1 VRSLFLVVLAACSGM
16 PQPAGL
22 DGSVGADAPELDA
35 ALPDAP
41 IDAPVDAP
49 PDAAPDAPP
58 DAPADPP
65 TLTAITPTTGSVA
78 GGTFV
83 MLEGSGFTSGTTVA
97 IGGVSCAPVVVMSA
111 TLLACTTGDSHFV
124 EGAKDVVVTNPDTM
138 SATLPAAF
146 TYECPWTT
154 SLGRRSCGAVPPHA
168 PFPAQ
173 VVASWITQLQAGH
186 GFVAGGPAS
195 AGDNL
200 DDTSDAVLGTQSAVI
215 ETDGAGTLRTLT
227 RTGLSPIDFTGYM
240 PKLWVK
246 IDHVTSAA
254 SLQLV
259 LGDSN
264 LANQFRFSF
273 HSTQGQRWTTD
284 GDWVALTMS
293 WAPENVTVVGTPDRA
308 AITDVQLR
316 VIDNATGTPVRLHVN
331 GIALV
336 AEPVATYP
344 DGVLTFTFDDNYA
357 TMVSA
362 GLPPLTAHGFPA
374 TAYVITDMVG
384 ESQRATLADLHV
396 LQDDHGWE
404 IAAHAGTDLHHF
416 ARYPNL
422 SAQVLE
428 DDMVDARAWLIANG
442 FAGYD
447 HCSYPGGDFT
457 GGIGTDVLALSRRYF
472 ATCRT
477 IYQGERET
485 YPPADSAKLRVFY
498 VTNAVTLASA
508 MTAVDHAK
516 ANREW
521 IILVFHSLVAAP
533 ASSTE
538 WSATDFTMLVEH
550 IASTGIPVKT
560 IGQVLTD

>member
-1 VRSLFLVVLAACSGM
+1 VRSLLFFVVVVLAACSGT
-16 PQPAGL
+16 PQPEG
-22 DGSVGADAPELDA
+22 LDA
-35 ALPDAP
+35 AVAPDGPADAMDGP
-41 IDAPVDAP
+41 I
-49 PDAAPDAPP
+49 DAPP
-58 DAPADPP
+58 DAPP
-65 TLTAITPTTGSVA
+65 TVTSITPAIGSVA

-83 MLEGSGFTSGTTVA
+83 MIEGSGFVPTTAVA
-97 IGGVSCAPVVVMSA
+97 IGGVPCAPVVVMSA
-111 TLLACTTGDSHFV
+111 TLLACTTGDSHFA
-124 EGAKDVVVTNPDTM
+124 EGAKDVVVTNPDSM
-138 SATLPAAF
+138 SATLATAF

-154 SLGRRSCGAVPPHA
+154 SLGRRSCGAVPPRP

-173 VVASWITQLQAGH
+173 VVSSWITTFEAGH
-186 GFVAGGPAS
+186 GFVANGPAS

-227 RTGLSPIDFTGYM
+227 RTGLPPIDFTGYM

-246 IDHVTSAA
+246 IDHVKSA
-254 SLQLV
+254 SRLQLA

-273 HSTQGQRWTTD
+273 HSTQAQRWTTD
-284 GDWVALTMS
+284 GDWVALSMS
-293 WAPENVTVVGTPDRA
+293 WAPENVAIVGTPNRA

-316 VIDNATGTPVRLHVN
+316 VIDDASGTPVQVHVN
-331 GIALV
+331 GIVLV
-336 AEPVATYP
+336 AEPVTTYP

-357 TMVSA
+357 NMVTA
-362 GLPPLTAHGFPA
+362 ALPPLAAHAFPA

-384 ESQRATLADLHV
+384 ESNRATLADLKT

-404 IAAHAGTDLHHF
+404 IAAHAGTDLHHY

-442 FAGYD
+442 FGGYD
-447 HCSYPGGDFT
+447 QCSYPGGDFT
-457 GGIGTDVLALSRRYF
+457 GGIGTDVLALARRYF

-498 VTNAVTLASA
+498 VTNAVTLATA
-508 MTAVDHAK
+508 MAAVDHAK

-538 WSATDFTMLVEH
+538 WSAMDFAALVDH
-550 IASTGIPVKT
+550 VASTGIPVKT
-560 IGQVLTD
+560 VGQVLAE